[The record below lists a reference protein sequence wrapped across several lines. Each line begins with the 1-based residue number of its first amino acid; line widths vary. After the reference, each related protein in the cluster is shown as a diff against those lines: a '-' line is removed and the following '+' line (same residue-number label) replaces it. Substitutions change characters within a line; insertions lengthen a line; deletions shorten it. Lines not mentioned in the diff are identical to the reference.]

1 MERRVVFDFVNVIR
15 NESTLSA
22 VRRHR
27 FPPRHTPTRAHRS
40 VFPSPN
46 PRLPI
51 SLTIALCALHL
62 GPLQSLIRDRRCPQ
76 LYLLAAS
83 QTRDKTA
90 LTEEGVQRVIAEL
103 QQQFDYIICDSP
115 AGIESG
121 ALHAM
126 YFADRAIICT
136 NPEVSSVRDSDKMLG
151 ILNRCGPKGR
161 RRRPELGVGGRVG
174 AWRSR
179 SRHRLGSRQTLDKEG
194 SLQCPFHRASAFCE
208 AHAIAPEAV

>member
-22 VRRHR
+22 VCHAALSRA
-27 FPPRHTPTRAHRS
+27 PVTRLLSALVAHCPCRS
-40 VFPSPN
+40 LDP
-46 PRLPI
+46 
-51 SLTIALCALHL
+51 
-62 GPLQSLIRDRRCPQ
+62 QSLIRDRRCPQ

-151 ILNRCGPKGR
+151 ILNRCGGEEGWGGGRGR
-161 RRRPELGVGGRVG
+161 RG
-174 AWRSR
+174 
-179 SRHRLGSRQTLDKEG
+179 
-194 SLQCPFHRASAFCE
+194 
-208 AHAIAPEAV
+208 

>member
-1 MERRVVFDFVNVIR
+1 M
-15 NESTLSA
+15 SA
-22 VRRHR
+22 LVARC
-27 FPPRHTPTRAHRS
+27 PCG
-40 VFPSPN
+40 
-46 PRLPI
+46 
-51 SLTIALCALHL
+51 SLD
-62 GPLQSLIRDRRCPQ
+62 PQSLIRDRRCPQ

-136 NPEVSSVRDSDKMLG
+136 AVGQRILFRQCAIRYKKSGSKVRAPLRRCAANGGLTRPSSAAST
-151 ILNRCGPKGR
+151 
-161 RRRPELGVGGRVG
+161 
-174 AWRSR
+174 RSFR
-179 SRHRLGSRQTLDKEG
+179 GWS
-194 SLQCPFHRASAFCE
+194 
-208 AHAIAPEAV
+208 